1 MKEIINKK
9 QQNKNLIIILVGILF
24 LYNAFKFLGYE
35 GSKAPIL
42 STIFNMIIFLFI
54 LILLIHKKDLITKEF
69 KQKILDD
76 YFQLNSS
83 LNLII
88 YVKKI

>member
-35 GSKAPIL
+35 GSKTPIL

-54 LILLIHKKDLITKEF
+54 LILLIHKKDIITKEF

-76 YFQLNSS
+76 YF
-83 LNLII
+83 LI
-88 YVKKI
+88 K

>member
-9 QQNKNLIIILVGILF
+9 QQNKNLIIILVLILF
-24 LYNAFKFLGYE
+24 LYNAFKILVYE
-35 GSKAPIL
+35 GSKTHIL

-76 YFQLNSS
+76 YFS
-83 LNLII
+83 I
-88 YVKKI
+88 K

>member
-35 GSKAPIL
+35 GSKTLIL
-42 STIFNMIIFLFI
+42 SIIFNMIIFLFI

-76 YFQLNSS
+76 YFS
-83 LNLII
+83 I
-88 YVKKI
+88 K